1 MCIILP
7 VSHIPCTHT
16 VAIWQHCI
24 EATRSGQDGIMP
36 CWNVKQQEQA
46 VLTRRPCEE
55 CSGERF
61 FARRGGIAER
71 GNGSPTTSS
80 EAEMKSN
87 DKGDAT
93 DDSGYY
99 SDVIQEEDELSHRPL
114 SPKAIAPPHPR
125 TKTCR
130 QRKHNASSHRTL
142 SHKPSWKPN
151 LKRDLDTQCDF
162 LFQPRRDS
170 IDSLLYTFDATE
182 AQSMPVE
189 TRASIK
195 DVQWSATPTG
205 LTLHMEELALTR
217 PSSPCPSVT
226 TGHARTAQAFAC
238 PQIVDV
244 RKSRQSPD
252 RMRKRSTLLHPS
264 SPPLDSVTDT
274 AAAAVA
280 DPRRSP
286 SPLSIESRPRVLR
299 HRKSSLLHP
308 SLPEE
313 PLTVTAQHRTIMSI
327 PPQAPKPKL
336 SPTYPVPALPLRHM
350 PPFHA
355 SQSSPDSHTLASRRR
370 RASVLHSSLSDD
382 EEEDDE
388 PVGADASRLF
398 GLNCFSFGKRR
409 TSNGDRGWWD
419 AARNGGEEDDG
430 AVLLESAKAARA
442 SRIGVPGSWGR

>member
-1 MCIILP
+1 MCVILP
-7 VSHIPCTHT
+7 VSHISCTHT

-36 CWNVKQQEQA
+36 CWNIKQQEQA

-55 CSGERF
+55 CSGERY

-71 GNGSPTTSS
+71 GNGSPATSP

-99 SDVIQEEDELSHRPL
+99 SDAIQEEDEVSYRPL

-125 TKTCR
+125 MKTYR
-130 QRKHNASSHRTL
+130 QRKHNASNHRTL
-142 SHKPSWKPN
+142 THKPSWKPN
-151 LKRDLDTQCDF
+151 LKRDLDLECDF

-182 AQSMPVE
+182 VQTSPVE
-189 TRASIK
+189 TRASIE
-195 DVQWSATPTG
+195 DLQCPATPTG
-205 LTLHMEELALTR
+205 LALAMEELAFTR
-217 PSSPCPSVT
+217 PSSPSPSVT
-226 TGHARTAQAFAC
+226 TGHARTAQAFPC

-244 RKSRQSPD
+244 RKSRQSAG

-264 SPPLDSVTDT
+264 SPPIESVTDAPET
-274 AAAAVA
+274 
-280 DPRRSP
+280 RSP

-313 PLTVTAQHRTIMSI
+313 PITVTAQHRTIISI

-336 SPTYPVPALPLRHM
+336 SPTCSVPTLPLRHM
-350 PPFHA
+350 PPFVT
-355 SQSSPDSHTLASRRR
+355 SQSSPESPTLARRR

-382 EEEDDE
+382 EDEEE
-388 PVGADASRLF
+388 ETQGADASRLF

-409 TSNGDRGWWD
+409 SSGDRVWWEST
-419 AARNGGEEDDG
+419 RNGGEKDDG
-430 AVLLESAKAARA
+430 AMLLDTAKAARA
-442 SRIGVPGSWGR
+442 SRVGVQGRWRGS